1 MSMFHVEK
9 MKAEDFPF
17 AVQLAS
23 IMNWKMTVNDFK
35 FMVKLEPQGCFVQFH
50 DKERVGIATT
60 VSFEE
65 AGWFGNFII
74 KDDVRGQ
81 GAGTLLL
88 KHSIDYLKSKGAE
101 TIGLYAYPQLA
112 NFYQRFGFKPDVDFS
127 VLKGKAA
134 FPPSQEPLRK
144 AEKQDLPEIIDL
156 DRKCFGANRRKLLNA
171 ILLDEGNLCYLSTE
185 NGEIKGFVAAKVDGK
200 IAEVGPLTCHANR
213 QEAAALLLKSV
224 LSRLNGLDV
233 FMYIP
238 KKEKRL
244 LGTIGKMG
252 FEENFRVVRMF
263 LGPALA
269 KNCLYAAESL
279 ERG

>member
-1 MSMFHVEK
+1 
-9 MKAEDFPF
+9 
-17 AVQLAS
+17 
-23 IMNWKMTVNDFK
+23 
-35 FMVKLEPQGCFVQFH
+35 
-50 DKERVGIATT
+50 
-60 VSFEE
+60 
-65 AGWFGNFII
+65 
-74 KDDVRGQ
+74 
-81 GAGTLLL
+81 
-88 KHSIDYLKSKGAE
+88 
-101 TIGLYAYPQLA
+101 
-112 NFYQRFGFKPDVDFS
+112 
-127 VLKGKAA
+127 
-134 FPPSQEPLRK
+134 
-144 AEKQDLPEIIDL
+144 
-156 DRKCFGANRRKLLNA
+156 
-171 ILLDEGNLCYLSTE
+171 LCYLSTE
-185 NGEIKGFVAAKVDGK
+185 NGEIKGFVAAKVDDK